1 MGGITNNNPLLY
13 KVGEGIFNRL
23 NLGGAGTGLNR
34 QTGNDLSISQNI
46 PKGEMGTYRSNM
58 GVDKS
63 MENFKLGFSQQFG
76 N

>member
-34 QTGNDLSISQNI
+34 QTGNDLSIS
-46 PKGEMGTYRSNM
+46 
-58 GVDKS
+58 
-63 MENFKLGFSQQFG
+63 
-76 N
+76 